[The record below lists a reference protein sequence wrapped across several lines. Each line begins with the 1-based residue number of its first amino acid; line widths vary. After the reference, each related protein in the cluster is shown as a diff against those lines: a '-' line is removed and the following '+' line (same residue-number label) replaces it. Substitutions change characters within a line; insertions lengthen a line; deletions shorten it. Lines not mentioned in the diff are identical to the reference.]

1 MDKKL
6 NAENEK
12 KSIKSNKVDFNIEY
26 LDEKG
31 KDKSRKDEDGDDDDD
46 DDHEDENINDDSKDP
61 PPTHPY
67 LYGPIYHS
75 QTIETPSNV
84 NFGDLLKSLVCTSE
98 TIPERIGWRIKLEEK
113 LKEKEIKQQKEEKKL
128 KRKRKIEKRLKLQ
141 KLKEEKEKEKRL
153 RFRNGI
159 EERDSDLDIV
169 MNGTEDSRGKENE
182 IGLGMDDEEEED
194 DDDDDDSSSSD
205 EEESIMAL
213 KRRFQNLERF
223 PMNMN
228 ARYSGKKR
236 KTGCCFMVEGRLYGD
251 GPDGLG
257 DEEDQDQQLNYA
269 K

>member
-1 MDKKL
+1 MKTRIRNRVKRRESKIRSRAQL
-6 NAENEK
+6 
-12 KSIKSNKVDFNIEY
+12 VNIEEFS
-26 LDEKG
+26 LFSG
-31 KDKSRKDEDGDDDDD
+31 
-46 DDHEDENINDDSKDP
+46 
-61 PPTHPY
+61 
-67 LYGPIYHS
+67 LQIYNRQS
-75 QTIETPSNV
+75 
-84 NFGDLLKSLVCTSE
+84 
-98 TIPERIGWRIKLEEK
+98 
-113 LKEKEIKQQKEEKKL
+113 
-128 KRKRKIEKRLKLQ
+128 

-213 KRRFQNLERF
+213 KRRLQNLERF

>member
-31 KDKSRKDEDGDDDDD
+31 KDRSRNDDDED
-46 DDHEDENINDDSKDP
+46 EDQDINDDSRDP

-75 QTIETPSNV
+75 QTIETPSDV
-84 NFGDLLKSLVCTSE
+84 NFEDLLKSLVCTSE
-98 TIPERIGWRIKLEEK
+98 TIPERVGWRIKLEEK
-113 LKEKEIKQQKEEKKL
+113 LKEKEIRLKKEEKKL

-141 KLKEEKEKEKRL
+141 KLREEKEREKRL
-153 RFRNGI
+153 GIRNGVS
-159 EERDSDLDIV
+159 ERESNSDYDMV
-169 MNGTEDSRGKENE
+169 TNGTEEFGADGKEM
-182 IGLGMDDEEEED
+182 GLGIDEEEDDDGD

-213 KRRFQNLERF
+213 KRKLQNLERF
-223 PMNMN
+223 PMDMT
-228 ARYSGKKR
+228 ARYSGRKR
-236 KTGCCFMVEGRLYGD
+236 KTGSCFMVEGRLYGD
-251 GPDGLG
+251 GPEGFGDGE
-257 DEEDQDQQLNYA
+257 DEDQQLNYA